1 MSEPQTPYL
10 DVEMKIENEGLDYYI
25 LDYESADNLQWD
37 PELQRLFTNA
47 ETALREFRD
56 YLERK
61 VQEEDEDLPEGDV
74 WLDEDEATVD
84 LGGGMIVPLREV
96 IED

>member
-56 YLERK
+56 FLERK

-84 LGGGMIVPLREV
+84 SGGGMIVPLREV